1 MAEPQQ
7 SSAPAAMG
15 TNDDIEKQLND
26 NTSPPSSDSSATPQ
40 PADIEGKTTDTTPSP
55 SSESEEDAPYR
66 YPKGRNPEEEA
77 WPLSHI
83 IFYWAR
89 PLFRRAAY
97 LHKDGKALE
106 HEDLLPLPHE
116 DHGAVVGK
124 SFEDAFKAAQQQEQA
139 ARAASGKPE
148 AAPMKLSE
156 LKGAQGRNTRKVQK
170 AVKAVVG
177 WQFWLAGLI
186 KMVNTCL
193 QFCFPILLN
202 AILSFIEESQ
212 AGLIPDDAP
221 WHEKYRGYWL
231 SALLYL
237 AMTSKAITENVYFHR
252 AYRAGYQ
259 SRVAVSVAV
268 YNKSLRLANAERQDT
283 TLGELINLMQVDA
296 TKIEMFVPQIHVL
309 WDGLLQITGY
319 MAILYTLI
327 GWPCFAG
334 MALMVGAGPIQ
345 GIIMGKMFG
354 ENHKMAKFTDKR
366 VKTTNE
372 ALQGIQCVKMYTWE
386 DSFQQ
391 AIADCRKGE
400 LNHLSTIAYL
410 RAFSRSYMSA
420 LPGLVAVL
428 SFVVYAVAVPDAVI
442 SASTLFAAL
451 AAFDQLRFPLLF
463 YPMALAQLSQAQV
476 SAARIETFLGMKEVS
491 ASTGNGIY
499 HRDEATSEGEIR
511 VDDATIYW
519 SDPNVPIAKPDDDDS
534 SVSGKSIKSTGS
546 NSKSTI
552 VANDFASDEISTSGP
567 DAELVYPK
575 PVLDHVTFSVQS
587 GQLCAVVGRVA
598 SGKSTLCSSV
608 LNETILGNGSV
619 TLKGKVAYAAQ
630 SPWILNATLRD
641 NILFGLPMD
650 RQKYDRVL
658 KACQLSYDLELLE
671 HGDLTEIGERG
682 INLSGG
688 QKQRVSVARAA
699 YSDADTIILDDPLS
713 ALDPEVGKQM
723 FDDCIVKLMHG
734 KTRLLVTNQ
743 LQFLQYCDNIVALGQ
758 HKVLEQGNF
767 DDLTAKEGG
776 EVQRILKDLA
786 AGKESA
792 LQSTSEHGKSGKKKK
807 KDKND
812 KDSTDAVAPQQQ
824 QPKENKG
831 LVTKEER
838 NVGAVAAS
846 VYRKY
851 MVAGGGYGKFALVY
865 FAFILSAA
873 NNLAN
878 VSWVSYWTSDAD
890 YETHPQAFYLGMYA
904 LIAFTLGVFT
914 YVRTYLLVKFG
925 VAASESLHSGLLNS
939 ILGAPQS
946 FFDTTPIGRILSR
959 FSKDI
964 YSVDVELSEYMD
976 FFLFMSLQ
984 VVVSLGS
991 IIFVTPYVAIAIIP
1005 LGFVYFKVLN
1015 YFRDV
1020 ARETKRLES
1029 VSRSPVY
1036 AQFSESLGGLAT
1048 IRAYGQ
1054 GTRFMD
1060 EFEGKVDHNIRAW
1073 YCNKTADRW
1082 LSVRLEMIG
1091 ACVAGLA
1098 ALFATNT
1105 AISGSGDDNFASLA
1119 GLSLTFAISVTSLLN
1134 WCVRSFAQLEAAM
1147 NACERVLYYT
1157 QEIPQEAPHTS
1168 KALEDRANNSTN
1180 PQNPADPSTFAVVA
1194 KGGKTNAF
1202 SSSWPEKGEITLN
1215 NLKMRYRKDT
1225 PLVLKGLSVS
1235 IAGGERIGVV
1245 GRTGSGKSS
1254 LLLTLLRLVEPSLE
1268 DVNAAD
1274 YEAPLSIDGVDTLRV
1289 GLKELRSKLGII
1301 PQNPVLF
1308 SGTIRSNIDPFDEY
1322 TDDQIWAALERCGMK
1337 EAVMEMPSM
1346 LGATVSEYGEN
1357 LSAGMRQMLV
1367 LGRALLKQCRILL
1380 LDEATS
1386 SVDYET
1392 DREIQRTIREAFTGC
1407 TVLTIAHRIN
1417 TIMDSDK
1424 ILVMKDGKAAE
1435 FAPPQELL
1443 QDESSIFAD
1452 IVRHS
1457 QQEES

>member
-1 MAEPQQ
+1 
-7 SSAPAAMG
+7 
-15 TNDDIEKQLND
+15 
-26 NTSPPSSDSSATPQ
+26 
-40 PADIEGKTTDTTPSP
+40 
-55 SSESEEDAPYR
+55 
-66 YPKGRNPEEEA
+66 
-77 WPLSHI
+77 
-83 IFYWAR
+83 
-89 PLFRRAAY
+89 
-97 LHKDGKALE
+97 
-106 HEDLLPLPHE
+106 
-116 DHGAVVGK
+116 
-124 SFEDAFKAAQQQEQA
+124 
-139 ARAASGKPE
+139 
-148 AAPMKLSE
+148 
-156 LKGAQGRNTRKVQK
+156 
-170 AVKAVVG
+170 
-177 WQFWLAGLI
+177 
-186 KMVNTCL
+186 
-193 QFCFPILLN
+193 
-202 AILSFIEESQ
+202 
-212 AGLIPDDAP
+212 
-221 WHEKYRGYWL
+221 
-231 SALLYL
+231 
-237 AMTSKAITENVYFHR
+237 
-252 AYRAGYQ
+252 
-259 SRVAVSVAV
+259 
-268 YNKSLRLANAERQDT
+268 
-283 TLGELINLMQVDA
+283 
-296 TKIEMFVPQIHVL
+296 
-309 WDGLLQITGY
+309 
-319 MAILYTLI
+319 
-327 GWPCFAG
+327 
-334 MALMVGAGPIQ
+334 
-345 GIIMGKMFG
+345 
-354 ENHKMAKFTDKR
+354 
-366 VKTTNE
+366 
-372 ALQGIQCVKMYTWE
+372 
-386 DSFQQ
+386 
-391 AIADCRKGE
+391 
-400 LNHLSTIAYL
+400 
-410 RAFSRSYMSA
+410 
-420 LPGLVAVL
+420 
-428 SFVVYAVAVPDAVI
+428 
-442 SASTLFAAL
+442 LFAAL

-476 SAARIETFLGMKEVS
+476 SAARIETFLGMKEVGKGS
-491 ASTGNGIY
+491 GASGNGIY
-499 HRDEATSEGEIR
+499 NRDEKASAGEIQ
-511 VDDATIYW
+511 VEDATIYW
-519 SDPNVPIAKPDDDDS
+519 SDPNVPTAKPEDDDS
-534 SVSGKSIKSTGS
+534 SVSSKSIASKRSTGS
-546 NSKSTI
+546 NSKSTTI
-552 VANDFASDEISTSGP
+552 IGTDFASAELSTTGSDSG
-567 DAELVYPK
+567 LVYPK
-575 PVLDHVTFSVQS
+575 PVLDNVTFQVKP
-587 GQLCAVVGRVA
+587 GELCAVVGRVA

-608 LNETILGNGSV
+608 LNETVLGSGSV

-650 RQKYDRVL
+650 RVKYDRVL
-658 KACQLSYDLELLE
+658 EACQLSYDLELLE
-671 HGDLTEIGERG
+671 NGDLTEIGERG

-713 ALDPEVGKQM
+713 ALDPEVGKKM
-723 FDDCIVKLMHG
+723 FDDCVVKLMHG

-743 LQFLQYCDNIVALGQ
+743 LQFLQYCDNIVALG
-758 HKVLEQGNF
+758 HRKVLEQGNF
-767 DDLTAKEGG
+767 SDLTAKEGG
-776 EVQRILKDLA
+776 EVQRILNDLA
-786 AGKESA
+786 AGKESVR
-792 LQSTSEHGKSGKKKK
+792 QSTSDGKSDKKA
-807 KDKND
+807 KND
-812 KDSTDAVAPQQQ
+812 KKAEGAADAAAPQQQ
-824 QPKENKG
+824 QQKDNKG

-838 NVGAVAAS
+838 NVGAVAAA

-851 MVAGGGYGKFALVY
+851 LIAGGGYGKFALVY

-873 NNLAN
+873 NNLAG
-878 VSWVSYWTSDAD
+878 VSWVSYWTSDSE
-890 YETHPQAFYLGMYA
+890 YEKHSQAFYLGMYG
-904 LIAFTLGVFT
+904 LLAFTLGFFT
-914 YVRTYLLVKFG
+914 YVRTYLLVRFG
-925 VAASESLHSGLLNS
+925 VAASENLHSGLLNS
-939 ILGAPQS
+939 MLGAPQS

-959 FSKDI
+959 FSKDV
-964 YSVDVELSEYMD
+964 YSIDVELSEYLD
-976 FFLFMSLQ
+976 FFMFMSLQ
-984 VVVSLGS
+984 VVVSIGT
-991 IIFVTPYVAIAIIP
+991 IIFVTPYFAIAVIP

-1015 YFRDV
+1015 YFRNV

-1060 EFEGKVDHNIRAW
+1060 EFEGKVDQNIRAW
-1073 YCNKTADRW
+1073 YCNKSADRW

-1098 ALFATNT
+1098 ATFATNV
-1105 AISGSGDDNFASLA
+1105 AISGSVSGQVNDGNFASLA
-1119 GLSLTFAISVTSLLN
+1119 GLSLIFAISVTGLLN

-1168 KALEDRANNSTN
+1168 KGLEDRANSSTN
-1180 PQNPADPSTFAVVA
+1180 PQDPADPSTFAVVA
-1194 KGGKTNAF
+1194 KGGKANAIP
-1202 SSSWPEKGEITLN
+1202 SSWPDKGEITLN

-1274 YEAPLSIDGVDTLRV
+1274 YEPPLTIDGVDTLRV

-1337 EAVMEMPSM
+1337 EAVMEMPAM

-1424 ILVMKDGKAAE
+1424 ILVMKDGMAAE

-1443 QDESSIFAD
+1443 QDENSIFSD

-1457 QQEES
+1457 QQEEN